1 MKLPVFLDR
10 DGVINENRAD
20 YVKTPSEWKPYPGA
34 IAAIASLRRAGHRII
49 IVTNQSGIGRGIYT
63 AEDVDQI
70 HDVLQGALQ
79 SAGVTDA
86 AIYYCPHHP
95 DDRCSCRKPE
105 TGMVDQARLE
115 LNLPSGGW
123 MIGDAESD
131 MELGRRSGLETV
143 LVLSG
148 RGSTQLDKI
157 TSENL
162 PMPDHITDS
171 VVSAAE
177 LILTP

>member
-1 MKLPVFLDR
+1 MRLPVFLDR

-20 YVKTPSEWKPYPGA
+20 YVKSPAEWKPFPGA
-34 IAAIASLRRAGHRII
+34 IAAIASLHRAGHRIV

-63 AEDVDQI
+63 AEDVELI
-70 HDVLQGALQ
+70 HDVLQGAL
-79 SAGVTDA
+79 SAAGVNDA

-95 DDRCSCRKPE
+95 NDRCGCRKPE
-105 TGMVDQARLE
+105 TGMTDQARHE

-131 MELGRRSGLETV
+131 MELGRRAGLETI

-148 RGSTQLDKI
+148 RGQTQLEKI
-157 TSENL
+157 TSEKL
-162 PMPDHITDS
+162 PMPDHVTDS
-171 VVSAAE
+171 VVSAVR